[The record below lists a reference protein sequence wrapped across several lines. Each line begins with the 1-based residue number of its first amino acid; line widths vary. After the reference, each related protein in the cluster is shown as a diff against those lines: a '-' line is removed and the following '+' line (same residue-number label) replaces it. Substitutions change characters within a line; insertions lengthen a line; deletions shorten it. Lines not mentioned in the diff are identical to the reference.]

1 MRLLS
6 RSTDHSHIQLTSFN
20 DDDVPQY
27 SILSHTWI
35 EGQEVTYQ
43 ELMAGIG
50 KEKSGY
56 AKIQFCVDKAAEDG
70 VQYSWVDTCCIDKS
84 TSDEL
89 STAIN
94 SMFRWY
100 QGAVKC
106 YVFLSD
112 VHTPGEVIDTQASW
126 TTWESE
132 FQRSRWLKRGWTLQE
147 LLAPGI
153 VEFFSNEGTRLGDK
167 ITLEQEIHQVT
178 KIPLAALRSQESLSE
193 FSIEERMS
201 WAAQRTTSKKEDK
214 AYCLL
219 GILGVFL
226 PLIYGEGEYHALR
239 RLRKKAEKW
248 QADQSMLLSS
258 KKTTGM
264 NTSRKQNLHH
274 VSYVANTQQTL
285 QHYSALEMGY
295 SPKIGSWKLRKL
307 PTKPLVIQMRIA
319 PYSTEVP
326 EPMIIQI

>member
-6 RSTDHSHIQLTSFN
+6 RSTDHNHVQLTSFD
-20 DDDVPQY
+20 DDDVPPY

-35 EGQEVTYQ
+35 DGQEVTYQ
-43 ELMAGIG
+43 DLMSGTG
-50 KEKSGY
+50 KDKSGY
-56 AKIQFCVDKAAEDG
+56 AKIQFCVNKAAEDG

-100 QGAVKC
+100 RRVVKC

-112 VHTPGEVIDTQASW
+112 VHTPGKVIDPQASRI
-126 TTWESE
+126 TWESA
-132 FQRSRWLKRGWTLQE
+132 FRRSRWFERGWTLQE

-153 VEFFSNEGTRLGDK
+153 VEFFSNEGARLGDK

-178 KIPLAALRSQESLSE
+178 KIPLAALRRQTRLSE
-193 FSIEERMS
+193 FSIDERMS

-226 PLIYGEGEYHALR
+226 PLIYGEGEYHALQ
-239 RLRKKAEKW
+239 RLREEAARR
-248 QADQSMLLSS
+248 QANQTMLMSPREL
-258 KKTTGM
+258 TGM
-264 NTSRKQNLHH
+264 NEVRKQALLH
-274 VSYVANTQQTL
+274 VS
-285 QHYSALEMGY
+285 
-295 SPKIGSWKLRKL
+295 
-307 PTKPLVIQMRIA
+307 
-319 PYSTEVP
+319 
-326 EPMIIQI
+326 

>member
-6 RSTDHSHIQLTSFN
+6 RSTDHNHIQLTSFN
-20 DDDVPQY
+20 DDDVPPY

-35 EGQEVTYQ
+35 EGQEITYQ
-43 ELMAGIG
+43 DLMADIG
-50 KEKSGY
+50 KERSGY
-56 AKIQFCVDKAAEDG
+56 NKIQFCVDKAAEEG

-100 QGAVKC
+100 QRAVKC

-112 VHTPGEVIDTQASW
+112 VHTPGKLTDAQASR
-126 TTWESE
+126 TTWESA
-132 FQRSRWLKRGWTLQE
+132 FRRTRWLERGWTLQE

-167 ITLEQEIHQVT
+167 ITLEQDIHQVT
-178 KIPLAALRSQESLSE
+178 KIPFAALRRQARLSE
-193 FSIEERMS
+193 FSIDERIS
-201 WAAQRTTSKKEDK
+201 WAAQRTTLKKEDK

-226 PLIYGEGEYHALR
+226 PLIYGEGEYYALQ
-239 RLRKKAEKW
+239 RLREEAEKR
-248 QADQSMLLSS
+248 QTNQSMLLSPREI
-258 KKTTGM
+258 TGM
-264 NTSRKQNLHH
+264 NIVRKQALLH
-274 VSYVANTQQTL
+274 VSQVANTQQTL
-285 QHYSALEMGY
+285 RRYRVLKMSYSL
-295 SPKIGSWKLRKL
+295 
-307 PTKPLVIQMRIA
+307 
-319 PYSTEVP
+319 
-326 EPMIIQI
+326 

>member
-1 MRLLS
+1 VKSEACRCDEHGCAATMRLLS
-6 RSTDHSHIQLTSFN
+6 RSIDYNHVQLTSFDD
-20 DDDVPQY
+20 DDDVPPY

-35 EGQEVTYQ
+35 EGQEITYQ
-43 ELMAGIG
+43 DLMAGVG
-50 KEKSGY
+50 KGKSGY
-56 AKIQFCVDKAAEDG
+56 TKIQFCVDKAAEDG

-100 QGAVKC
+100 QRAAKC

-112 VHTPGEVIDTQASW
+112 VHTPGKATDPQASRI
-126 TTWESE
+126 TWESA
-132 FQRSRWLKRGWTLQE
+132 FRRSRWFERGWTLQE

-167 ITLEQEIHQVT
+167 ITLEQEIHQAT
-178 KIPLAALRSQESLSE
+178 KIPFAALRRETRLSG
-193 FSIEERMS
+193 FSIDERMS

-226 PLIYGEGEYHALR
+226 PLIYGEGEHHALQ
-239 RLRKKAEKW
+239 RLREEAARR
-248 QADQSMLLSS
+248 QANQTMLTSPGDV
-258 KKTTGM
+258 TGI
-264 NTSRKQNLHH
+264 NVVRKQALLH
-274 VSYVANTQQTL
+274 VA
-285 QHYSALEMGY
+285 
-295 SPKIGSWKLRKL
+295 
-307 PTKPLVIQMRIA
+307 
-319 PYSTEVP
+319 
-326 EPMIIQI
+326 

>member
-6 RSTDHSHIQLTSFN
+6 RSTDHDHIQLTFFN
-20 DDDVPQY
+20 DDEAPPY

-43 ELMAGIG
+43 EMMADIG
-50 KEKSGY
+50 KEKKGY

-100 QGAVKC
+100 KRAVKC

-112 VHTPGEVIDTQASW
+112 VHAPAKVTDAQTSR
-126 TTWESE
+126 TTWESA
-132 FQRSRWLKRGWTLQE
+132 FRRSRWLERGWTLQE
-147 LLAPGI
+147 LLAPRI
-153 VEFFSNEGTRLGDK
+153 VEFFSNEGTRIGDK
-167 ITLEQEIHQVT
+167 TTLEQEIHQVT
-178 KIPLAALRSQESLSE
+178 KIPFAALRRQAHLSE

-219 GILGVFL
+219 GIFGVFL
-226 PLIYGEGEYHALR
+226 PLIYGEGECHALQ
-239 RLRKKAEKW
+239 RLREEAERR
-248 QADQSMLLSS
+248 QANQSMVLNPQDI
-258 KKTTGM
+258 TGM
-264 NTSRKQNLHH
+264 KIFRKQAVLR
-274 VSYVANTQQTL
+274 VSYVAKNEQTL
-285 QHYSALEMGY
+285 
-295 SPKIGSWKLRKL
+295 
-307 PTKPLVIQMRIA
+307 
-319 PYSTEVP
+319 
-326 EPMIIQI
+326 

>member
-6 RSTDHSHIQLTSFN
+6 RSKDQNHFQLTSFDE
-20 DDDVPQY
+20 DDAPPY
-27 SILSHTWI
+27 SILSHTWV
-35 EGQEVTYQ
+35 EGQEITYQ
-43 ELMAGIG
+43 DLMAGIG
-50 KEKSGY
+50 TEKSGY
-56 AKIQFCVDKAAEDG
+56 TKIQFCVDKAAEDG

-100 QGAVKC
+100 QKAEKC

-112 VHTPGEVIDTQASW
+112 VHTPGKVTDAQAPW
-126 TTWESE
+126 TTWEST
-132 FQRSRWLKRGWTLQE
+132 FRRSRWLERGWTLQE

-153 VEFFSNEGTRLGDK
+153 VEFFSNEGTQLGDK

-178 KIPLAALRSQESLSE
+178 NIPLKALRKQQPLSE

-226 PLIYGEGEYHALR
+226 PLIYGEGEDHALQ
-239 RLRKKAEKW
+239 RLREEAERR
-248 QADQSMLLSS
+248 QANKTMVLSPREI
-258 KKTTGM
+258 TGM
-264 NTSRKQNLHH
+264 NIVRKQAFLH
-274 VSYVANTQQTL
+274 VS
-285 QHYSALEMGY
+285 
-295 SPKIGSWKLRKL
+295 
-307 PTKPLVIQMRIA
+307 
-319 PYSTEVP
+319 
-326 EPMIIQI
+326 